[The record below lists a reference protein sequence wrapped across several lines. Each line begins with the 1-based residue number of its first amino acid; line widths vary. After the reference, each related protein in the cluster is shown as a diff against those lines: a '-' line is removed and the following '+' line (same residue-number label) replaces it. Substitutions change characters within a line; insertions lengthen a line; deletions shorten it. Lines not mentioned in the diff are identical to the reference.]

1 MKNNSAWAAK
11 LPMHGYTYN
20 KMKLSYKYRL
30 YPTAAQIEVL
40 NKNFNFCCFLYNSAL
55 QERRH
60 QWKKFGKGV
69 SYSEQ
74 CKALP
79 EIKMEFAEQNQ
90 TIYAQSLQQVLKRL
104 DAAYANFFRRVKSGA
119 NKVGFPRYKPSE
131 RYRSLVFPQ
140 CDMKVGGVKLL
151 DSNKLK
157 VFGIPGELKVR
168 WHRPFQG
175 RCKQVL
181 IKRQGDKF
189 YLVLSC
195 DAVPLEP
202 LAPTGKTIAIDLGLN
217 SFITTDNGTK
227 FHHPK
232 PYKTSREKLAYL
244 NRSLAAKQRGSKNR
258 KRAKLALA
266 RAHEQVENI
275 RNDFLHKVAKQL
287 LVENDTVI
295 IEKLNVKGMLQTKQA
310 PLAPVFAAKPGNI
323 QDASWGRFATLLSYK
338 AERAGKT
345 LLEVDPMNTSKTCS
359 CCGNVKSNLTLQDRT
374 YHCQSCGLAI
384 DRDHNA
390 ALNIRRLGESSPFF
404 QNVLGTSLAAAKAVS
419 EAHD

>member
-1 MKNNSAWAAK
+1 
-11 LPMHGYTYN
+11 
-20 KMKLSYKYRL
+20 MKLSYKYRL
-30 YPTAAQIEVL
+30 YPTKPQIEVL
-40 NKNFNFCCFLYNSAL
+40 EKNLNFCCFLYNCAL
-55 QERRH
+55 QERISHYKRFGNGVS
-60 QWKKFGKGV
+60 FGKQ
-69 SYSEQ
+69 SAQ
-74 CKALP
+74 LP
-79 EIKMEFAEQNQ
+79 EIKREFAEQTQ
-90 TIYAQSLQQVLKRL
+90 SIYAQSLQQVLKRL
-104 DAAYANFFRRVKSGA
+104 DGAYTNFFRRVKSGA
-119 NKVGFPRYKPSE
+119 FKVGFPRYKPSD

-217 SFITTDNGTK
+217 SFITTDDGTK

-295 IEKLNVKGMLQTKQA
+295 IEKLNVQGMLQTKS
-310 PLAPVFAAKPGNI
+310 AAKPGNI

-345 LLEVDPMNTSKTCS
+345 LLEVDPMNTSKTFS

-390 ALNIRRLGESSPFF
+390 ALNILR
-404 QNVLGTSLAAAKAVS
+404 LGTSLAAAKAVS
-419 EAHD
+419 EAHDF